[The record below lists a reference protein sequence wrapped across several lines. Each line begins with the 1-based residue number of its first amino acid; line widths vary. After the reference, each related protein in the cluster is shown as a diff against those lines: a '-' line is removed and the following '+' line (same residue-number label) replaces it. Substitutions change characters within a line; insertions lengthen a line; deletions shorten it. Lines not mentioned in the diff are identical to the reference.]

1 MEKLIQDSDK
11 KISLHKS
18 NMEIY
23 NKLGIPVDMQEIEQ
37 KMEDVICSY
46 AILDNVELV
55 RMK

>member
-1 MEKLIQDSDK
+1 
-11 KISLHKS
+11 
-18 NMEIY
+18 MEIF